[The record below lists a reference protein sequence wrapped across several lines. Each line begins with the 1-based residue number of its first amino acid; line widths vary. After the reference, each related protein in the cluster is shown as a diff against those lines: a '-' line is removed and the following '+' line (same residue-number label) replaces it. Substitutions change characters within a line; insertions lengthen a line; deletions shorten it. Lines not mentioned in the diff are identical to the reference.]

1 VATVAIGMSLAI
13 LLYVLAA
20 LLVLLGLAGA
30 LLPVLPGAPLV
41 FAGLL
46 LAAWT
51 DGFQHV
57 GLWPLL
63 ILGALTLLTLLV
75 DLWAS
80 AHGARRVGAS
90 RLAML
95 GAGVGTVA
103 GLFFGL
109 PGLVLGPF
117 LGALGGELLHRRSLH
132 PEALGQAGKVGA
144 GTWLGLLLGAVLKL
158 ALTFAMLGV
167 FTLAWWL

>member
-1 VATVAIGMSLAI
+1 MSLPI
-13 LLYVLAA
+13 VLYGLAA
-20 LLVLLGLAGA
+20 LLVLAGLVGTV
-30 LLPVLPGAPLV
+30 LPALPGAPLV

-46 LAAWT
+46 LAAWV

-63 ILGALTLLTLLV
+63 ALGGLTLLSLVV
-75 DLWAS
+75 DLWAT

-95 GAGVGTVA
+95 GATLGAVV

-109 PGLVLGPF
+109 PGLLLGPF
-117 LGALGGELLHRRSLH
+117 VGALGGELLHRRSVH
-132 PEALGQAGKVGA
+132 PQHLGEAGKIGV
-144 GTWLGLLLGAVLKL
+144 GTWLGLALGAALKL
-158 ALTFAMLGV
+158 ALAFAMLGV
-167 FTLAWWL
+167 FALAWWL

>member
-1 VATVAIGMSLAI
+1 MSLPVVLY
-13 LLYVLAA
+13 LLAAVLVLA
-20 LLVLLGLAGA
+20 GLAGT

-46 LAAWT
+46 LAAWA

-57 GLWPLL
+57 GPWPLL
-63 ILGALTLLTLLV
+63 ALGGLALLSLVV
-75 DLWAS
+75 DLWAT

-95 GAGVGTVA
+95 GATLGAVV

-109 PGLVLGPF
+109 PGLLLGPF
-117 LGALGGELLHRRSLH
+117 AGALGGELLHRRSLDPQH
-132 PEALGQAGKVGA
+132 LGAAGKVGV
-144 GTWLGLLLGAVLKL
+144 GTWLGLALGAALKL
-158 ALTFAMLGV
+158 ALAFAMLGV
-167 FTLAWWL
+167 FALAWWL

>member
-1 VATVAIGMSLAI
+1 MSLPVVLY
-13 LLYVLAA
+13 LLAAVLVLA
-20 LLVLLGLAGA
+20 GLAGT

-46 LAAWT
+46 LAAWA

-57 GLWPLL
+57 GPWPLL
-63 ILGALTLLTLLV
+63 ALGGLALLSLVV
-75 DLWAS
+75 DLWAT

-95 GAGVGTVA
+95 GATLGAVV

-109 PGLVLGPF
+109 PGLLLGPF
-117 LGALGGELLHRRSLH
+117 AGALGGELLHRRSLDPQH
-132 PEALGQAGKVGA
+132 LGSAGKVGA
-144 GTWLGLLLGAVLKL
+144 GTWLGLALGAALKL
-158 ALTFAMLGV
+158 ALAFTMLGV
-167 FTLAWWL
+167 FALAWWL

>member
-1 VATVAIGMSLAI
+1 MSLPI
-13 LLYVLAA
+13 VLYVLAA
-20 LLVLLGLAGA
+20 VLVLAGLVGT

-41 FAGLL
+41 FVGLL
-46 LAAWT
+46 LAAWA

-63 ILGALTLLTLLV
+63 ALGGLALLSLVV
-75 DLWAS
+75 DLWAT

-95 GAGVGTVA
+95 GATLGSVI

-109 PGLVLGPF
+109 PGLLLGPF
-117 LGALGGELLHRRSLH
+117 LGALIGELLHRRSLH
-132 PEALGQAGKVGA
+132 PQHLGAAGKVGA
-144 GTWLGLLLGAVLKL
+144 GTWLGLALGAAFKL
-158 ALTFAMLGV
+158 ALALTMVGV
-167 FTLAWWL
+167 FALAWWL

>member
-1 VATVAIGMSLAI
+1 MSLPI
-13 LLYVLAA
+13 VLYVLAA
-20 LLVLLGLAGA
+20 VLVLAGLVGT

-46 LAAWT
+46 LAAWA

-57 GLWPLL
+57 GPWPLL
-63 ILGALTLLTLLV
+63 ALGALTLLALTV

-95 GAGVGTVA
+95 GATLGSVI

-109 PGLVLGPF
+109 PGLLLGPF
-117 LGALGGELLHRRSLH
+117 LGALIGELLHRRSLH
-132 PEALGQAGKVGA
+132 PQHLGAAGKVGA
-144 GTWLGLLLGAVLKL
+144 GTWLGLALGAAFKL
-158 ALTFAMLGV
+158 ALALTMVGV
-167 FTLAWWL
+167 FALAWWL